1 MQRHTVAHF
10 NPTSILAIIREQN
23 VDGKL
28 LTENERKELVDRY
41 LEVYLLHFTLQK
53 SLSFKYLIL
62 IFVFSLNN

>member
-1 MQRHTVAHF
+1 MQRHAVGHF

-41 LEVYLLHFTLQK
+41 LEVKKKGEKQMKNHCI
-53 SLSFKYLIL
+53 S
-62 IFVFSLNN
+62 VN